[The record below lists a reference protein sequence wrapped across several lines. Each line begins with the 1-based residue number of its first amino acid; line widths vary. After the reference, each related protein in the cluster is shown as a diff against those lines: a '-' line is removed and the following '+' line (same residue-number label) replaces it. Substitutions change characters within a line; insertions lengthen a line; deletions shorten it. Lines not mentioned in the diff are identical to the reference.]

1 MSQVLIRDIDKKVL
15 DSLKAGAERNG
26 WSLQSELRQILI
38 AAAKTSVDPRL
49 LAEIDAFRESQ
60 SGRVHTDSVKL
71 IRQDRRR

>member
-15 DSLKAGAERNG
+15 DSLKARAAGNSR
-26 WSLQSELRQILI
+26 SLQSELRQILI
-38 AAAKTSVDPRL
+38 TAAKPTVDPKL
-49 LAEIDAFRESQ
+49 LAEIDTFRESL